1 VSAQNSIA
9 RGAREP
15 TVQAEPIGLD
25 IPPELQSRYEVRLV
39 EVAGTEPRIGLFRLS
54 DRETPAIEITADRI
68 VARREDAET
77 IDSLVRI
84 AQHNG
89 WDRID
94 VDGTPEFRKA
104 VWAAAARE
112 GLAVSGYEPSFA
124 EQERLTSARRDDT
137 PHRARRPVEQ
147 PLPVAQV
154 DAEETI
160 SARSAEKTASEREQ
174 PDLAGSSLSDV
185 DSRLLL
191 KVSALT
197 EDRRALQ
204 ENLRSPLA
212 PLEREVLYERIDENR
227 GALDGA
233 LERALESPTVRN
245 AFERAGY
252 TPDALREMGRGG
264 EWDSDVADAIYLVR
278 SGLRRDALPRDAGSR
293 MILADRADTERA
305 DGAAAEPN
313 LADRTSA
320 GQTPAARAEE
330 AMQQPAAGRPVGDE
344 LADLFLHGAAERV
357 AADPRLAGALQAQ
370 SAMEQHI
377 GEVFDGDATRM
388 ASATLESRQMISD
401 VLRRGLDV
409 SVREPTPV
417 RQIEPIHAL
426 PDLER

>member
-1 VSAQNSIA
+1 MSAQNSIA

-124 EQERLTSARRDDT
+124 GQERLTSARRDDT

-264 EWDSDVADAIYLVR
+264 EWDSVVADAIYLVR

>member
-1 VSAQNSIA
+1 MSAQNSIA

-185 DSRLLL
+185 DSGLLL

>member
-1 VSAQNSIA
+1 MSAQNSIA

-160 SARSAEKTASEREQ
+160 SARSADKTASEREQ

-212 PLEREVLYERIDENR
+212 PLEREVLYERIDEN
-227 GALDGA
+227 
-233 LERALESPTVRN
+233 
-245 AFERAGY
+245 
-252 TPDALREMGRGG
+252 
-264 EWDSDVADAIYLVR
+264 
-278 SGLRRDALPRDAGSR
+278 
-293 MILADRADTERA
+293 
-305 DGAAAEPN
+305 
-313 LADRTSA
+313 
-320 GQTPAARAEE
+320 
-330 AMQQPAAGRPVGDE
+330 
-344 LADLFLHGAAERV
+344 
-357 AADPRLAGALQAQ
+357 
-370 SAMEQHI
+370 
-377 GEVFDGDATRM
+377 
-388 ASATLESRQMISD
+388 
-401 VLRRGLDV
+401 
-409 SVREPTPV
+409 
-417 RQIEPIHAL
+417 
-426 PDLER
+426 

>member
-160 SARSAEKTASEREQ
+160 SARSADKTASEREQ

>member
-185 DSRLLL
+185 DSGLLL

>member
-1 VSAQNSIA
+1 MSAQNSIA
-9 RGAREP
+9 RGGREP
-15 TVQAEPIGLD
+15 TAPNEPIGLD
-25 IPPELQSRYEVRLV
+25 LPPELQSRYEVRLV
-39 EVAGTEPRIGLFRLS
+39 EVAGSEPRMGLFRAG

-89 WDRID
+89 WNRID

-124 EQERLTSARRDDT
+124 EQERLASARRDD
-137 PHRARRPVEQ
+137 PAHRASGPVEQ

-154 DAEETI
+154 DAEATI
-160 SARSAEKTASEREQ
+160 PPRSTEKAAPEQGQ
-174 PDLAGSSLSDV
+174 PDLAGSSLSDI

-197 EDRRALQ
+197 EDRKALQ
-204 ENLRSPLA
+204 ENLRTPLA

-227 GALDGA
+227 GALEGA
-233 LERALESPTVRN
+233 LERALGSPTVVN

-252 TPDALREMGRGG
+252 APDALRAMGRGG

-278 SGLRRDALPRDAGSR
+278 SGVRRDALPRDAGQR
-293 MILADRADTERA
+293 TILADGADTGRA
-305 DGAAAEPN
+305 DGAATEPN

-320 GQTPAARAEE
+320 DQAPASRAEE
-330 AMQQPAAGRPVGDE
+330 AMRQPAAGRPVGDE

-417 RQIEPIHAL
+417 RQIEPVHAL

>member
-1 VSAQNSIA
+1 MSAQNSIA

-160 SARSAEKTASEREQ
+160 SARSADKTASEREQ

>member
-1 VSAQNSIA
+1 M
-9 RGAREP
+9 
-15 TVQAEPIGLD
+15 
-25 IPPELQSRYEVRLV
+25 
-39 EVAGTEPRIGLFRLS
+39 S

-160 SARSAEKTASEREQ
+160 SARSADKTASEREQ

>member
-1 VSAQNSIA
+1 MSAQNSIA

>member
-1 VSAQNSIA
+1 MSAQNSIA

-278 SGLRRDALPRDAGSR
+278 SGRRRDALPRDAGSR

>member
-1 VSAQNSIA
+1 MSAQNSIA

-278 SGLRRDALPRDAGSR
+278 SGLRRYALPRDAGSR

>member
-1 VSAQNSIA
+1 MSAQNSIA

-264 EWDSDVADAIYLVR
+264 EWDSVVADAIYLVR